1 MAEVSENNLPA
12 DLAAEVNRY
21 LAEGSLGDL
30 NDYLNERGVTHPR
43 FQHHVLNPGEEFKPE
58 VVGCSPGYHGTW
70 VKSKDGNWWST
81 CVPDKY

>member
-43 FQHHVLNPGEEFKPE
+43 IVAIHRRTLLRMATRAERFTAKVRIPISNEPLLGR
-58 VVGCSPGYHGTW
+58 
-70 VKSKDGNWWST
+70 
-81 CVPDKY
+81 